1 MTLMRGRYE
10 QKIDAKG
17 RVVIPSKYRDVF
29 GGLANI
35 TISDQGCLWVGPNSA
50 FEKQWEDDIN
60 VKGPLSEAENNRR
73 RLLFSNSTEVPVDA
87 QGRMLLNERQRQ
99 HAGIDLDQPVV
110 IIGVGGNLEI
120 WNPERLDRVTAKP
133 AAELKSSEADQ

>member
-1 MTLMRGRYE
+1 
-10 QKIDAKG
+10 
-17 RVVIPSKYRDVF
+17 
-29 GGLANI
+29 
-35 TISDQGCLWVGPNSA
+35 
-50 FEKQWEDDIN
+50 
-60 VKGPLSEAENNRR
+60 
-73 RLLFSNSTEVPVDA
+73 
-87 QGRMLLNERQRQ
+87 MLLNERQRQ

>member
-1 MTLMRGRYE
+1 M
-10 QKIDAKG
+10 
-17 RVVIPSKYRDVF
+17 
-29 GGLANI
+29 
-35 TISDQGCLWVGPNSA
+35 GPNSA